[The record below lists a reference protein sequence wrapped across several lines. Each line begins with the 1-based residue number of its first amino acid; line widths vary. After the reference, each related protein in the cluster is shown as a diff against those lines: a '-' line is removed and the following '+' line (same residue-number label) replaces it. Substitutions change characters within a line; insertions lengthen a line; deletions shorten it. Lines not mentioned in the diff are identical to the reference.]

1 MNFQSVLIITYGRS
15 GSTLLQGLLNSIEGC
30 VIRGENYSMCHGLFL
45 SYRAL
50 QKTKDEFGIGEYSL
64 SVTEP
69 WYGAAWLDEQRF
81 LDDARELVFHQ
92 LMPENAGTFPQ
103 CIGFKEIRYSPPN
116 IEFTLLHDYLD
127 FLSKLFPNPAFI
139 FLTRNHDQVVQSGWW
154 KNEGEVGVKR
164 NLEQFEATTSTYV
177 KEKSFI
183 FTLDYSDMTNRTPRL
198 KQLFEFLGAPYI
210 EENIDQVLAVKHSYV
225 PKPVKNQGL
234 QMRLIEEKMPA
245 ALIDFFVDHI
255 NESICENEP
264 VILSGVA
271 VLGPDSE
278 EEYRLLVVTKDKEY
292 PVTWG
297 LPSPVVGEKYPFP
310 HAGLSRFKSETIS
323 MCKGEVTKLFLLG
336 ENGQRECLAKL
347 SAS

>member
-30 VIRGENYSMCHGLFL
+30 VVRGENYNLCHGLFL

-50 QKTKDEFGIGEYSL
+50 QKTKAQPCNGDKSSDPWFGA
-64 SVTEP
+64 V
-69 WYGAAWLDEQRF
+69 WLDEQRF
-81 LDDARELVFHQ
+81 LEDARELIYHQ

-103 CIGFKEIRYSPPN
+103 CIGFKEIRYSPPD
-116 IEFTLLHDYLD
+116 IEFDLLHAYLD

-139 FLTRNHDQVVQSGWW
+139 FLTRDHDQVVQSGWW
-154 KNEGEVGVKR
+154 KNVGEVGVKR
-164 NLEQFEATTSTYV
+164 NLEQFEATTSTYI
-177 KEKSFI
+177 KEKNFV

-198 KQLFEFLGAPYI
+198 KELFEFLDAPYI
-210 EENIDQVLAVKHSYV
+210 EERIDQVLAVKHSYV
-225 PKPVKNQGL
+225 PKPIKNQDL

-245 ALIDFFVDHI
+245 ALIHFFVDHI
-255 NESICENEP
+255 NESICENIP
-264 VILSGVA
+264 VTLSGVA
-271 VLGPDSE
+271 VVNPDSE
-278 EEYRLLVVTKDKEY
+278 DEYRLLVVTKDKEY

-310 HAGLSRFKSETIS
+310 HAGLSRFKSEAIS
-323 MCKGEVTKLFLLG
+323 MCKGEIAELFLLG